1 VARSLRRG
9 FSFVIDYGDRAGRL
23 YDSDARP
30 AGTLMAYHRHRASE
44 DPFVRVGAQDLTAH
58 VNFSAIEDASAAE
71 GLATIGLT
79 TQHRF
84 LIALGLADRIADLSS
99 SSTPVDVRRRLAMM
113 SLIHPEGMG
122 GIFRV
127 LVQGKGVGPAPLR
140 GLQDPFAPS
149 GASPW
154 SRRRREL

>member
-1 VARSLRRG
+1 
-9 FSFVIDYGDRAGRL
+9 
-23 YDSDARP
+23 
-30 AGTLMAYHRHRASE
+30 MAYHRHRASE

-58 VNFSAIEDASAAE
+58 VNFSALEDASARE
-71 GLATIGLT
+71 GLQTLGLT

-84 LIALGLADRIADLSS
+84 LIALGLADRIAELSS
-99 SSTPVDVRRRLAMM
+99 SSAPADVRRRLAMM

-127 LVQGKGVGPAPLR
+127 LVQGKGVASVSLR
-140 GLQDPFAPS
+140 GLADPFAPA

-154 SRRRREL
+154 AGRRGLP